1 MNVQDSGIG
10 VCVSAEHF
18 TCRHEYDT
26 PSITTEHTEYT
37 LGDT

>member
-26 PSITTEHTEYT
+26 PSI
-37 LGDT
+37 